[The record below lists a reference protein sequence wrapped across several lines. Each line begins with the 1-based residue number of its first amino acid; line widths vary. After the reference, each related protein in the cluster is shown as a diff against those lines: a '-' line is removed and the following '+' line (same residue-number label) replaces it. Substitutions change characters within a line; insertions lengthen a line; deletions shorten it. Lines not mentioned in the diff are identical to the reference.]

1 MNQHYS
7 RMYGRSHQLATWLV
21 KWARVEWK
29 RCGVLHIL
37 EWNRCGTQ
45 NGMNIVKRYS
55 YYTWTAASCTVH
67 LYTRGA
73 GHGSVLLRARV
84 AMNTSISHCYKY
96 FYGHNFCSTAL
107 QHCRTHGLRQIKFV
121 LVVVLVMNTITKY
134 FFPTWTT
141 ACVLKCQPSPHCTE
155 RGCKVFRRKNDSTIG
170 DVRPSSSKTTLHFQT
185 QKRLYNCRC
194 PSVIITFFKI
204 FSRKND
210 STFVNVRPWSSLSSK
225 LILLINWKKFSSHLS
240 VFSDAIKGRL
250 QKKKKEGR
258 GLMRKTECP
267 HFQTFIL
274 WMR

>member
-1 MNQHYS
+1 MKTVRRFTHF
-7 RMYGRSHQLATWLV
+7 RMKSVRNP
-21 KWARVEWK
+21 
-29 RCGVLHIL
+29 
-37 EWNRCGTQ
+37 EWNEYSKRIFLLHMDGSLLSRAFVRKRSGTWV
-45 NGMNIVKRYS
+45 GIV
-55 YYTWTAASCTVH
+55 TGEGGNEHIHIT
-67 LYTRGA
+67 
-73 GHGSVLLRARV
+73 LLQIFLR
-84 AMNTSISHCYKY
+84 SQL
-96 FYGHNFCSTAL
+96 L

-210 STFVNVRPWSSLSSK
+210 STFVNVRS
-225 LILLINWKKFSSHLS
+225 
-240 VFSDAIKGRL
+240 
-250 QKKKKEGR
+250 
-258 GLMRKTECP
+258 
-267 HFQTFIL
+267 
-274 WMR
+274 

>member
-1 MNQHYS
+1 MLS
-7 RMYGRSHQLATWLV
+7 RYRDWKDILTTHGRQPLVPCIYTQEERDMGRYCYGRGWQWTHPY
-21 KWARVEWK
+21 
-29 RCGVLHIL
+29 HIV
-37 EWNRCGTQ
+37 T
-45 NGMNIVKRYS
+45 NIF
-55 YYTWTAASCTVH
+55 TV
-67 LYTRGA
+67 T
-73 GHGSVLLRARV
+73 
-84 AMNTSISHCYKY
+84 TSA
-96 FYGHNFCSTAL
+96 AL
-107 QHCRTHGLRQIKFV
+107 QNSRTPSNKICVGGGVGDEYDNKI
-121 LVVVLVMNTITKY
+121 
-134 FFPTWTT
+134 FFSNLDD
-141 ACVLKCQPSPHCTE
+141 VLKCQPSPHCTE

-194 PSVIITFFKI
+194 LSVIITFFKI

-210 STFVNVRPWSSLSSK
+210 STFVNVRSWSSLSSK
-225 LILLINWKKFSSHLS
+225 LIILINWKKFSSHLS

>member
-1 MNQHYS
+1 MFHVS
-7 RMYGRSHQLATWLV
+7 GG
-21 KWARVEWK
+21 
-29 RCGVLHIL
+29 GVYNYC
-37 EWNRCGTQ
+37 WSPNT
-45 NGMNIVKRYS
+45 RY
-55 YYTWTAASCTVH
+55 YCPTVC
-67 LYTRGA
+67 
-73 GHGSVLLRARV
+73 LR
-84 AMNTSISHCYKY
+84 
-96 FYGHNFCSTAL
+96 
-107 QHCRTHGLRQIKFV
+107 LRQIEFV
-121 LVVVLVMNTITKY
+121 LVVVVMMNMITKY
-134 FFPTWTT
+134 FYPTRTT
-141 ACVLKCQPSPHCTE
+141 ACVLRCQPSPHCTE
-155 RGCKVFRRKNDSTIG
+155 RGCKVFRRKNDSTIV
-170 DVRPSSSKTTLHFQT
+170 DVRPSPSLSSKFLVAKTTLHFQT

-225 LILLINWKKFSSHLS
+225 LIILINWKKFSSHLS